1 MSDISHHGAPRRIP
15 LRTHLAD
22 SFGAFAHLL
31 VLLWQAWTRD
41 GVRSIEAKLR
51 DGGHVSLQHGF
62 RLDGTTF
69 VVKRSDGSDFCRLPA
84 SRIKQIVDKG
94 DYGYA

>member
-1 MSDISHHGAPRRIP
+1 MSDILHHGAPRRVP

-22 SFGAFAHLL
+22 SFGSFAHLL

-41 GVRSIEAKLR
+41 GVRSIEAKLH

-69 VVKRSDGSDFCRLPA
+69 VVTRDDGTTRRIPA
-84 SRIKQIVDKG
+84 STIEQIVDKG